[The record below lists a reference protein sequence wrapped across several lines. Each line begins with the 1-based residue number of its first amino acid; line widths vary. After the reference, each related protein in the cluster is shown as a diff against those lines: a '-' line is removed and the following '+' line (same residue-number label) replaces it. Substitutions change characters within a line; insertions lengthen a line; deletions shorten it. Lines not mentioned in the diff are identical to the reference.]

1 MTGAEP
7 PSSSPRVGVLLVNL
21 GSPSAP
27 TAEAVRTYLAQFL
40 SDPLVVDWPRWIW
53 KPVLHGI
60 ILRTRPA
67 RVAQNYARVWTD
79 EGPPLVA
86 ITAAQADRV
95 AAELGP
101 GVSLRWAMR
110 YGAPDIDGA
119 VRALAAE
126 GLDRLVLLPLFPQ
139 RADATTESVEREVE
153 AALVRSG
160 WSPELTVLDDLS
172 VDPLYIE
179 ALAASV
185 EEADADYACDRLIIS
200 YHGLPVRR
208 GASYA
213 AACEATTRAL
223 CARLGWAPGRIE
235 HCYQSRFGPER
246 WLGPATDERARALAP
261 TARRLLV
268 LCPGFTAD
276 CLETLDEIGIELAEQ
291 FVAAGGEELRL
302 VPGLN
307 LRPDWIECMLGA
319 LREAVS

>member
-1 MTGAEP
+1 
-7 PSSSPRVGVLLVNL
+7 VGVLLVNL

-95 AAELGP
+95 ADELGP

-110 YGAPDIDGA
+110 YGAPA
-119 VRALAAE
+119 VGPALEALAAE
-126 GLDRLVLLPLFPQ
+126 GHDRLVVMPLFPQ
-139 RADATTESVEREVE
+139 PTDATTLSVHREVD
-153 AALVRSG
+153 AALARTDWRPEVVR
-160 WSPELTVLDDLS
+160 LDDLS
-172 VDPLYIE
+172 VDPRYIE

-185 EEADADYACDRLIIS
+185 EEADAGYDCDRLIIS

-208 GASYA
+208 AASYA

-246 WLGPATDERARALAP
+246 WLRPATDERARALAP
-261 TARRLLV
+261 SARRLLV

-276 CLETLDEIGIELAEQ
+276 CLETLDEIGIELAQQ

-307 LRPDWIECMLGA
+307 LRPDWIEAMVGA
-319 LREAVS
+319 LREAAS